1 MFTHQVSQEKTLFCG
16 CVKKTNFGAQNA
28 IYMIFSLSFLHKPQK
43 MSFLHKLW
51 WMTIEYSNIYLR
63 FFIQFFFDVLKYI

>member
-1 MFTHQVSQEKTLFCG
+1 
-16 CVKKTNFGAQNA
+16 
-28 IYMIFSLSFLHKPQK
+28 MIFSLSFLHKPQK